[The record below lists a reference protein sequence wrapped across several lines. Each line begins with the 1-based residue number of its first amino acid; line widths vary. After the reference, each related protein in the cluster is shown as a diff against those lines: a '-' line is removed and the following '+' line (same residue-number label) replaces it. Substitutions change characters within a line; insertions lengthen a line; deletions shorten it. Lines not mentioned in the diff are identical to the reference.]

1 MVVNQLIKHLTT
13 VLAGLALLFN
23 QHALALTTV
32 TASVDKNPVIITEP
46 LVLTIIA
53 DDDVNASALDISV
66 LLDNFNVGR
75 TSVSTQTSMVNF
87 KTSRITR
94 WSTVLVAKETG
105 TVTIPTFTI
114 DNKKTAPIE
123 ITVLEAN
130 DNSGVKQQDIF
141 ITNEISSNNVYVQQS
156 LTLTVKLHFSTE
168 LKRGNL
174 SEPTLIGANIL
185 QIGKDQESEQLIN
198 GKRFRVIARTYS
210 INPQESGEF
219 TLLSPRFSGEV
230 MMQSIRQSNFSGFAQ
245 TKPVSVVGDDIT
257 LTVRPIP
264 VDYQGQWLPSD
275 ILTLSQEWQ
284 PDIDNF
290 KVGEPITR
298 SITLTVAGLSK
309 EQLPKLV
316 VGVPKGLKV
325 YPDQAE
331 LRSSLTKERL
341 VSQQVQNFAIVAS
354 RAGSYELPAI
364 TIPWFNTVTN
374 KIEQTQLAAQKII
387 VHTNADFP
395 EESPNVNNNNAMTPS
410 PSEQLKNTQVTSILA
425 AQNSWLQWLFLALW
439 LLTSF
444 AWIIKT
450 LLNRKSNNS
459 NSPSK
464 FYRGVNQSK
473 TNDTYDILISACR
486 NNQAEQVL
494 ASIVPWIN
502 DLAGKK
508 QSISS
513 LDEAIKKIN
522 NKELVNE
529 IELLQQS
536 LYGKNSS
543 NQKST
548 WQGYKLTSLIKKINK
563 KGVTTRYQEKLNIN
577 P

>member
-13 VLAGLALLFN
+13 VVVGLALLFN

-32 TASVDKNPVIITEP
+32 TASVDKNPVTITES

-53 DDDVNASALDISV
+53 DDDVNANALDTSA

-75 TSVSTQTSMVNF
+75 TSVSSQTSMINF

-94 WSTVLVAKETG
+94 WSTVLVARQTG
-105 TVTIPTFTI
+105 KVTVPSFSIE
-114 DNKKTAPIE
+114 NKKTTPIE
-123 ITVLEAN
+123 ITVLAAN
-130 DNSGVKQQDIF
+130 DNSGIKQQDIF
-141 ITNEISSNNVYVQQS
+141 ITNEISSNNIYVQQS

-198 GKRFRVIARTYS
+198 GKRFRVIARTYT

-219 TLLSPRFSGEV
+219 TIVSPRFSGEV
-230 MMQSIRQSNFSGFAQ
+230 MLQSTRRSNFSSFAQ

-264 VDYQGQWLPSD
+264 VDYQGQWLPSE
-275 ILTLSQEWQ
+275 ILTLHEEWQ

-316 VGVPKGLKV
+316 VGVPQGLKV
-325 YPDQAE
+325 YPDQAA
-331 LRSSLTKERL
+331 LHSSLTKERL

-364 TIPWFNTVTN
+364 TIPWFNTITN
-374 KIEQTQLAAQKII
+374 KIEQAQLAAQKII
-387 VHTNADFP
+387 VHANADFP
-395 EESPNVNNNNAMTPS
+395 EDAATINNNVIPPS
-410 PSEQLKNTQVTSILA
+410 SLNQLKNTKVTNFLV
-425 AQNSWLQWLFLALW
+425 AQNSWLQWLFLTLW

-444 AWIIKT
+444 AWIISTLIKRKRNNLNLSSKSQGVIDQNKT
-450 LLNRKSNNS
+450 
-459 NSPSK
+459 
-464 FYRGVNQSK
+464 
-473 TNDTYDILISACR
+473 TDAYDILTSACK
-486 NNQAEQVL
+486 NNQAEKVL
-494 ASIVPWIN
+494 ASIVPWVN
-502 DLAGKK
+502 NLAGKEH
-508 QSISS
+508 SVSN
-513 LDEAIKKIN
+513 LDEATKKIN
-522 NKELVNE
+522 NKDLVNE
-529 IELLQQS
+529 IQLLQQS
-536 LYGKNSS
+536 LYGKNPSDKQS
-543 NQKST
+543 K
-548 WQGYKLTSLIKKINK
+548 WQGNTLLSLIKSITK
-563 KGVTTRYQEKLNIN
+563 KGITTSYQGKLNIN